1 MDFWKKRLKKNDI
14 LFIVVVGVL
23 LFLLVV
29 FMQLTGGREGARVQV
44 TVDGEVYGIYSL
56 TQEQT
61 VDIVI
66 DGETTNT
73 LVISEGE
80 ADMIW
85 AECPDKLCVHQK
97 AISKSNET
105 IVCLPNKVVVQVLG
119 GEESEFDSI
128 AK

>member
-23 LFLLVV
+23 LFFLVV
-29 FMQLTGGREGARVQV
+29 FMQLAGGREGARVQV

-73 LVISEGE
+73 LVIAEGE